1 MKRLFFL
8 LTLFIGCIGLTGC
21 NDKLFEQMKGNIA
34 EIRYDMFSYVDQDV
48 RVEFLT
54 GQRESTYLMDGKST
68 DLVDFGILSFTFLQK
83 EIEDVD
89 HAKYILIVG
98 TRRMDGD
105 LIYNPLNGSFVVDI
119 KEQLSADSQI
129 IAKIL
134 VDNIDK
140 EVALTC
146 KSKNWTIDAMQ
157 SLKIVTKE
165 AKNDLL
171 QSTKNGTVEVYIKMT
186 NEEDTLDDSYYWYVT
201 IVASDGNRWSYLVD
215 TVSGKI
221 VAHN

>member
-8 LTLFIGCIGLTGC
+8 LITIVSCIGLTGC
-21 NDKLFEQMKGNIA
+21 KDKMFEQMKNHIA
-34 EIRYDMFSYVDQDV
+34 EVRYDMFSYCDKDM

-54 GQRESTYLMDGKST
+54 GKRESTYLMDGKST
-68 DLVDFGILSFTFLQK
+68 ALVDFGILSFTFLQQP
-83 EIEDVD
+83 IEDVEN
-89 HAKYILIVG
+89 AKYILIIG

-105 LIYNPLNGSFVVDI
+105 LVYNPLNGSFLVDI
-119 KEQLSADSQI
+119 KEQLSPDSHI

-134 VDNIDK
+134 VDNLDK

-146 KSKNWTIDAMQ
+146 KTKNWTIDAMQ

-165 AKNDLL
+165 AKNHIL
-171 QSTKNGTVEVYIKMT
+171 QSTQHGTIEVYIKMT
-186 NEEDTLDDSYYWYVT
+186 QEEDTLDDSYYWYVT
-201 IVASDGNRWSYLVD
+201 LVASDGNRWSYLVD
-215 TVSGKI
+215 TTTGKV